1 MNKKGYWIDE
11 ATGNIRRTEP
21 AGHKATRYFSEK
33 DWREANN
40 YSKIVK
46 NRNQKTSNS
55 SSSSKSS
62 KGEGSG
68 CGTVLVVIVALIFAA
83 VSSVKSCYNNAIGN
97 HGGYITT
104 LQNFSEYSKIEDKP
118 LGKEIGKIPADNVLY
133 VKKVS
138 NKGELTWIQVLKLVN
153 NEPKM
158 TYICLPEKKVSIE
171 KENKF
176 VLYNEKSRT
185 WDRYYQRID
194 ELNKPIY
201 NKYKKQFQE
210 EIKKIEIKKGKD
222 SITKESVKDS
232 SFFLDADGY
241 FDLYKTTGSDFYYID
256 KNQKSDF
263 LSSYKNNIKKY
274 EQEKKKYF

>member
-1 MNKKGYWIDE
+1 
-11 ATGNIRRTEP
+11 
-21 AGHKATRYFSEK
+21 
-33 DWREANN
+33 
-40 YSKIVK
+40 
-46 NRNQKTSNS
+46 
-55 SSSSKSS
+55 
-62 KGEGSG
+62 
-68 CGTVLVVIVALIFAA
+68 
-83 VSSVKSCYNNAIGN
+83 
-97 HGGYITT
+97 
-104 LQNFSEYSKIEDKP
+104 
-118 LGKEIGKIPADNVLY
+118 
-133 VKKVS
+133 
-138 NKGELTWIQVLKLVN
+138 
-153 NEPKM
+153 M

-263 LSSYKNNIKKY
+263 LSSYKKNIKKY